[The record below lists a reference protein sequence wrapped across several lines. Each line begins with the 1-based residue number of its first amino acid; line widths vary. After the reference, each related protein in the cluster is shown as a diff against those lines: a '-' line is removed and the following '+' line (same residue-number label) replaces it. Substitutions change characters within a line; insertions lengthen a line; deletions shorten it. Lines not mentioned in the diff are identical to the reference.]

1 MSNQGAFGRR
11 GNAPLAVPRG
21 DVLGEYESYDEA
33 LAVIDRLVKAE
44 FAVRGMAIVG
54 SELTTVERVT
64 GRLSYGR
71 AALAGGGSGAWLGL
85 FVGLVLF
92 LFSPAP
98 EFSFILAAALI
109 GAGFGMT
116 FGIVSYAINRRRR
129 DFSSTHHVLAGRYRI
144 IIDPN
149 QSARA
154 RQVLSGSTW
163 PPVDAMPSNSAG
175 ADTVPGENSVPAE
188 SSTGGDT
195 ASAES
200 GAPAEAASVEISAP
214 ADTASTTNTTP
225 ADSPSAPS
233 DSDTPGASSR

>member
-1 MSNQGAFGRR
+1 VSNQSAFGRR

-21 DVLGEYESYDEA
+21 DVLGEYDSYEEA

-44 FAVRGMAIVG
+44 FAIKGLAIVG
-54 SELTTVERVT
+54 SDLTTVERVT

-116 FGIVSYAINRRRR
+116 FGLVSYAINRRRR
-129 DFSSTHHVLAGRYRI
+129 DFSSTHHVLAGSYRI

-149 QSARA
+149 QAARA

-163 PPVDAMPSNSAG
+163 PPVGTVLDSSQPESAAVDSPVVDSLAGDTSAG
-175 ADTVPGENSVPAE
+175 VTSAGE
-188 SSTGGDT
+188 
-195 ASAES
+195 
-200 GAPAEAASVEISAP
+200 
-214 ADTASTTNTTP
+214 TP
-225 ADSPSAPS
+225 ADSAVPDSAKA
-233 DSDTPGASSR
+233 DSAVPDSTVTSGSETPESSAR

>member
-1 MSNQGAFGRR
+1 
-11 GNAPLAVPRG
+11 LAVPRG
-21 DVLGEYESYDEA
+21 DVLGEYDSYDEA
-33 LAVIDRLVKAE
+33 LAVMDRLVKSE
-44 FAVRGMAIVG
+44 FAIKGIAIVG
-54 SELTTVERVT
+54 SDLTTVERVT

-129 DFSSTHHVLAGRYRI
+129 DFSSTHHVLAGSYRI

-163 PPVDAMPSNSAG
+163 PPVDAMPADSAG
-175 ADTVPGENSVPAE
+175 GDSAPAEGRVPASVVPADGVPADGVPAGSVPADRDP
-188 SSTGGDT
+188 SDSTDLT
-195 ASAES
+195 
-200 GAPAEAASVEISAP
+200 
-214 ADTASTTNTTP
+214 
-225 ADSPSAPS
+225 DSPSTPS
-233 DSDTPGASSR
+233 DSDTPASSSR

>member
-1 MSNQGAFGRR
+1 MSNSSGFGRR
-11 GNAPLAVPRG
+11 GNAVLAVPKG
-21 DVLGEYESYDEA
+21 DVLGEYDSYEEA

-44 FAVRGMAIVG
+44 FAIKGIAIVG
-54 SELTTVERVT
+54 SDLTTVERVT

-116 FGIVSYAINRRRR
+116 LGLVTYAINRRRR
-129 DFSSTHHVLAGRYRI
+129 DFSSTHHVLAGSYRI

-149 QSARA
+149 QAARA

-163 PPVDAMPSNSAG
+163 PPVGSVPDGSQPESAAVDSAAGDTSAG
-175 ADTVPGENSVPAE
+175 EGLADGAVPDSTVPDSTVTSGTDTPE
-188 SSTGGDT
+188 SS
-195 ASAES
+195 A
-200 GAPAEAASVEISAP
+200 
-214 ADTASTTNTTP
+214 
-225 ADSPSAPS
+225 
-233 DSDTPGASSR
+233 R